1 MSLSFFKENR
11 ISRIAL
17 LVVFL
22 AVFCFYAYIQ
32 FITPV
37 FYDEDGYYHAAVARA
52 IKESGPR
59 HEFRWAQFSTFQ
71 NAFSDKDFLFHLLI
85 VPFLFLSDNIVL
97 AGKYA
102 VLFYNALFLLAYIW
116 VLRKYVPDFLVAL
129 LLLLLPL
136 SATFSNYFLCLRSF
150 TLANIFTVLGI
161 YFLIN
166 KNWLKLFFLSI
177 LYPLAHIS
185 FYTVI
190 IFALACEGIRYA
202 MEKNFFR
209 RNLYAALLGTILGC
223 LIHPNNPNNW
233 LSLHLNGFL
242 VPLYTLTGVKLGF
255 GSEFFPFTTSKALFN
270 NLALFIS
277 LNIILWGMFFT
288 RIKFSFSTIV
298 WWACFNAYLVL
309 SFFSNRYWY
318 VSTVLFFVF
327 FAAYLKDWIGA
338 RDIKQLLP
346 KVSFFAGLYLA
357 LMLIFISPVAK
368 ETGEYMRFYVRMNKH
383 YENAARWMRKNIPA
397 GETVYHAYWSDSPYF
412 ICLNP
417 KNNYLVALDPIYMFY
432 SHPKE
437 YLLYK
442 DLEFGRLNEPYRAL
456 KEVFKAEYGYT
467 RDDNM
472 LYKQITGDDTH
483 FRVLYK
489 DNLGIIFKV
498 L

>member
-1 MSLSFFKENR
+1 MSLSSPRGNR
-11 ISRIAL
+11 ISTVTL
-17 LVVFL
+17 LVIFL
-22 AVFCFYAYIQ
+22 AVLFFYAYIQ
-32 FITPV
+32 FASPV
-37 FYDEDGYYHAAVARA
+37 FYDEDGYYHAAVART
-52 IKESGPR
+52 IKEMGPR
-59 HEFRWAQFSTFQ
+59 YDFHWAKFSTFG
-71 NAFSDKDFLFHLLI
+71 NNFSDKDFLFHLLVI
-85 VPFLFLSDNIVL
+85 PFLSLSDNIVL

-102 VLFYNALFLLAYIW
+102 VVFYNALFLLVFIW
-116 VLRKYVPDFLVAL
+116 ILRKYIPDFMAAL

-136 SATFSNYFLCLRSF
+136 SATFSNYFICLRSF
-150 TLANIFTVLGI
+150 TLANIFTILGI

-166 KNWLKLFFLSI
+166 KNWLKLFVLSL

-185 FYTVI
+185 FYTI
-190 IFALACEGIRYA
+190 AIFALVCEGVRYA
-202 MEKNFFR
+202 MEKDFFR
-209 RNLYAALLGTILGC
+209 RNIYAVFLGTILGC
-223 LIHPNNPNNW
+223 LLHPNNPNNW

-270 NLALFIS
+270 NFPLFIS
-277 LNIILWGMFFT
+277 LNIILWGMFLT

-298 WWACFNAYLVL
+298 WWACTSAYIAL

-318 VSTVLFFVF
+318 ITTVLFFIF
-327 FAAYLKDWIGA
+327 FASYLKDWIGG

-346 KVSFFAGLYLA
+346 KLSFFAGLYLV
-357 LMLIFISPVAK
+357 LTLIFISPVAN
-368 ETGEYMRFYVRMNKH
+368 ETGGFIHFYAKLNRH
-383 YENAARWMRKNIPA
+383 YENAARWMRENIPA
-397 GETVYHAYWSDSPYF
+397 GKTVYHAYWSDSPYF

-417 KNNYLVALDPIYMFY
+417 KNDYLVALDPIYMFY
-432 SHPKE
+432 SHPRE
-437 YLLYK
+437 YALYK

-456 KEVFKAEYGYT
+456 KEVFKTEYGYT

-472 LYKQITGDDTH
+472 LYKQITGDTKH